1 LLQVAVQLR
10 SAPPPVATGLT
21 VSEPQS
27 KDGALP
33 GAKRQ
38 HATTPPLPSPPTSSR
53 GEYVEMKPSRPAPQQ
68 PPKVLQQVAQV
79 AAKPPQLRLKPGG
92 KNLLPF
98 IVTGVKKKG
107 PTEAELKIEELTRQ
121 LEEEMERQE
130 EEGEYFGKYF

>member
-1 LLQVAVQLR
+1 
-10 SAPPPVATGLT
+10 VATGLT

-53 GEYVEMKPSRPAPQQ
+53 GEYVVMKPSKPAPQE
-68 PPKVLQQVAQV
+68 PPKVLTQAQV
-79 AAKPPQLRLKPGG
+79 KPPQLRIKPGG

-98 IVTGVKKKG
+98 IVTGSKQKG

-130 EEGEYFGKYF
+130 EEGEYFGMYFMIFL

>member
-1 LLQVAVQLR
+1 
-10 SAPPPVATGLT
+10 
-21 VSEPQS
+21 
-27 KDGALP
+27 
-33 GAKRQ
+33 
-38 HATTPPLPSPPTSSR
+38 
-53 GEYVEMKPSRPAPQQ
+53 MKPSRPAPQQ